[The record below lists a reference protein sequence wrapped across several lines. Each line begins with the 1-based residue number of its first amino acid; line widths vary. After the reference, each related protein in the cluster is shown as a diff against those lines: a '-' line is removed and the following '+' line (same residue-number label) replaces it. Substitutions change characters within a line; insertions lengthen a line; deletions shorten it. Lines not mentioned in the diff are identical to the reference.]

1 VDGGEIGSWDYCCRA
16 DHPCGYSQG
25 FDYPW
30 CYVGEKVDQWRT
42 CSDRYYPTTV
52 RPISLASLP
61 SASYSSLV
69 KANDPHEIIK
79 ELPKPWPVTFF
90 YSEGPPI
97 NSTEISN
104 FIDCKQDVC

>member
-1 VDGGEIGSWDYCCRA
+1 M
-16 DHPCGYSQG
+16 
-25 FDYPW
+25 
-30 CYVGEKVDQWRT
+30 DQWRT
-42 CSDRYYPTTV
+42 CSDRYYPTSV
-52 RPISLASLP
+52 RPISLASLQSVP
-61 SASYSSLV
+61 YSASASAPI
-69 KANDPHEIIK
+69 KALGVGKMATTDAHEIIK